1 MLLNRIKSRK
11 NSHDVHRMLEKVKY
25 QIVHDNDKCI

>member
-1 MLLNRIKSRK
+1 MKSRK

-25 QIVHDNDKCI
+25 QIVHDNDNYI